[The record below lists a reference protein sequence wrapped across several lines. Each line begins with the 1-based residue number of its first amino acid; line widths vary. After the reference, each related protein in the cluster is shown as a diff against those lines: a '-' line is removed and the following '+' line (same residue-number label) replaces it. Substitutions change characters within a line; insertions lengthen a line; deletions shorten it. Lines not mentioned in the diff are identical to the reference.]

1 MKRIIVATI
10 MSLLAGGAFAA
21 DADEPVKVLMEMAAS
36 NAAVEPGPNAVY
48 ADYFA
53 PGMLLMYFSDGF
65 VRDFTTALLKQ
76 KEGRSQVLIDWDPV
90 IGGQDG
96 CAPKD
101 VTYGKPETKGAV
113 TEVLVGFKRSWC
125 YEADAETKD
134 EVTQVTYRL
143 VEESDETG
151 EKRFVIDDIHFAN
164 DVPLR
169 VELQELAK

>member
-1 MKRIIVATI
+1 MKKIIIATW
-10 MSLLAGGAFAA
+10 MSLFAGGAFAA
-21 DADEPVKVLMEMAAS
+21 DPAEPVKVLMDVAAA
-36 NAAVEPGPNAVY
+36 NAAVEPAPDAVY

-125 YEADAETKD
+125 YEGDAETKE

-143 VEESDETG
+143 VEEGDETG
-151 EKRFVIDDIHFAN
+151 EKHFVIDDIHFAN